1 MLYGALIGLIIGLI
15 VGIYRAFFVKGDP
28 CPKCGQPLP
37 VPWFTPLPQC
47 PACGGSVIA
56 QAAPTQAA
64 QTSPSWRAWWPVF
77 VPVLLAVCG
86 MALIVLFLP
95 GALESRRLWLY
106 QQERVEKAPQEIEDL
121 KASNDPAAPKRI
133 QLLESL
139 LRPGG
144 WNPQGYHRQY
154 QRRMLGACLGGFLLV
169 AAIALPLLRR
179 RMRMTQATT
188 PA

>member
-1 MLYGALIGLIIGLI
+1 MLYGALIGLLIGLI
-15 VGIYRAFFVKGDP
+15 AGIYRAFFVKGDP

-37 VPWFTPLPQC
+37 VPWFTPLQQC
-47 PACGGSVIA
+47 PACGGSVTA

-64 QTSPSWRAWWPVF
+64 QTSVSRRAWWPVF

-95 GALESRRLWLY
+95 GAWESRRLWLY

-121 KASNDPAAPKRI
+121 KASHDPGAPKRL

-144 WNPQGYHRQY
+144 WNPEGYRNQYHR
-154 QRRMLGACLGGFLLV
+154 RVLGAGLGGVLLV
-169 AAIALPLLRR
+169 AALAIPLLRR
-179 RMRMTQATT
+179 RMRMTPATP